1 MARKLITID
10 VNLSDKTFTVD
21 TDGFQGN
28 GCGAIQ
34 KAFEGMGTVT
44 KDTPKPGA
52 APCQGQ
58 GNTLTNSR

>member
-1 MARKLITID
+1 VT
-10 VNLSDKTFTVD
+10 DKEFTVD

-28 GCGAIQ
+28 GCAAVQ
-34 KAFEGMGTVT
+34 KAFETMGTVT

-58 GNTLTNSR
+58 GNALTNGR